1 MTSSTLAS
9 LRIVFFGT
17 PRFALTT
24 LEALLRSRHQVVGVV
39 TQPDKPRGR
48 GQMTSS
54 APVKAHASDVGLPI
68 FQPEKLKDPLF
79 SSSLAKL
86 DGQLGVVAAYG
97 RILPDVVLTAFPL
110 GLINV
115 HASLLPKYR
124 GAAPVH
130 RAVIA
135 GEIETGV
142 TIMRVVKALDAGPM
156 FARVTRPIGPSE
168 TSDDVERDLAH
179 LGADLLVEVADSIA
193 AGTSVETAQNE
204 SEATYASRLTKEDG
218 IVDWSWPAERIHNL
232 IRGLHPWPHAFSYLK
247 GRRVILHRSLVVA
260 ALASPRPG
268 TIVDLG
274 ADRLIIA
281 TGKGSIQIEEIQAEG
296 RRPMSAREF
305 LAGHRLSIGEM
316 FSSPTEPW
324 TKDQGRT
331 ENQGRTKDQGPG
343 TRDE

>member
-1 MTSSTLAS
+1 M
-9 LRIVFFGT
+9 
-17 PRFALTT
+17 
-24 LEALLRSRHQVVGVV
+24 
-39 TQPDKPRGR
+39 
-48 GQMTSS
+48 
-54 APVKAHASDVGLPI
+54 KAD
-68 FQPEKLKDPLF
+68 
-79 SSSLAKL
+79 
-86 DGQLGVVAAYG
+86 AAYDFFSQ
-97 RILPDVVLTAFPL
+97 INPDVVVIIAYGQIIPRRLLQIPRL
-110 GLINV
+110 GWVNL

-179 LGADLLVEVADSIA
+179 LGADLLVDVADSIA

-281 TGKGSIQIEEIQAEG
+281 TGKGAIQIEEIQAEG

-305 LAGHRLSIGEM
+305 LAGHRLSIGDT
-316 FSSPTEPW
+316 FSE
-324 TKDQGRT
+324 
-331 ENQGRTKDQGPG
+331 
-343 TRDE
+343 